1 MIQYFIV
8 VFIAITVFR
17 YDLFLREI
25 MTKSCATL
33 PFPDFT
39 VSILGAWA
47 LELGLPLGGV
57 AENPF

>member
-1 MIQYFIV
+1 MLYMYICTCSIGSV
-8 VFIAITVFR
+8 VFPQG
-17 YDLFLREI
+17 I
-25 MTKSCATL
+25 MIKSCATL

-47 LELGLPLGGV
+47 LELGLPVGGV